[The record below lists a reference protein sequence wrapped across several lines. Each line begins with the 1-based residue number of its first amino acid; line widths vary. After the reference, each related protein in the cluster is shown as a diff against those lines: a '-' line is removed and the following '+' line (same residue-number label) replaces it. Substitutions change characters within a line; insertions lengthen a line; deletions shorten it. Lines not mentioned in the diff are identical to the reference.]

1 MDIKA
6 LAEKYKDYII
16 EKRRWFHQYPELSMQ
31 EENTTNAIVKELEA
45 IGIPVKRFDGI
56 YGCVG
61 ELKGGR
67 PGKTILLRADIDALP
82 VIEQTGLPF
91 ASKNEGRMHACG
103 HDCHIAMLLGTAKI
117 LYEGKEE
124 LAGTVRFFFQPGE
137 EIALGAK
144 AAIGQGVM
152 EHVDTCFGMHVWS
165 QLRSPYFNI
174 EYGERMASC
183 DSFTLTVF
191 GEAAHGSSP
200 HLGRDAIVAASS
212 IIMNLQA
219 ISSRMKDPLGALVV
233 TIGTMNGGQN
243 YNIIPDRVQLEGTVR
258 TFNRE
263 FQDSM
268 KGRILEIAENTARC
282 YGCTV
287 DLQYNCLTIPIV
299 NDNQELLRICKNAA
313 VKLFGADTLSNMKRL
328 TSSEDFSFL
337 MDQAPGIFGYL
348 GSCHPEIPGSEY
360 SNHHEKFTVDEEI
373 LHRGSAITAQYTIDF
388 LEENQTGNDT
398 EHGIRT

>member
-31 EENTTNAIVKELEA
+31 EENTTNRIVKELEA

-56 YGCVG
+56 CGCVG

-82 VIEQTGLPF
+82 VTEQTGLPF
-91 ASKNEGRMHACG
+91 ASKNEGLMHACG
-103 HDCHIAMLLGTAKI
+103 HDCHIAMLLGAAKI
-117 LYEGKEE
+117 LYEGKED
-124 LAGTVRFFFQPGE
+124 LAGTVKFFFQPGE
-137 EIALGAK
+137 EVAQGAK
-144 AAIGQGVM
+144 AAIEQGVM
-152 EHVDTCFGMHVWS
+152 ENVDTCFGMHVWS
-165 QLRSPYFNI
+165 QIKSPYFNI

-183 DSFTLTVF
+183 DTFKLTVF

-200 HLGRDAIVAASS
+200 HLGRDALVAASA
-212 IIMNLQA
+212 IVMNLQA
-219 ISSRMKDPLGALVV
+219 ISSRMNDPLGALVLTV
-233 TIGTMNGGQN
+233 GTMNGGQN
-243 YNIIPDRVQLEGTVR
+243 YNIIPDRIEMEGTVR

-263 FQDSM
+263 FQNSM

-287 DLQYNCLTIPIV
+287 DLEYNYLTIPVI
-299 NDNQELLRICKNAA
+299 NENQELLRLCENSA
-313 VKLFGADTLSNMKRL
+313 VKLFGDNILTGMERL
-328 TSSEDFSFL
+328 TSSEDFSYL
-337 MDQAPGIFGYL
+337 MDQVPGLFGYL
-348 GSCHPEIPGSEY
+348 GSYNPEVPGSEY

-373 LHRGSAITAQYTIDF
+373 LHRGSAITAQYAVDF
-388 LEENQTGNDT
+388 LEGDYLN
-398 EHGIRT
+398 